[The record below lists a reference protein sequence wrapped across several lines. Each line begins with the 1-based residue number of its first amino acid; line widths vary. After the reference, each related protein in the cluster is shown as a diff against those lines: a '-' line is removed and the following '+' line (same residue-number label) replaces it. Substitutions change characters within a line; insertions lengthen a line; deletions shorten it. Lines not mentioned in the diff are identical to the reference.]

1 MAVNPLRYKK
11 EHVQALPS
19 FLPAL
24 ELGKSLRSANITYSV
39 ALRVLEQVGF
49 PLDRHTYYNIRDR
62 TASAEPSEFAALVVA
77 LEEAGF
83 VFECRVEE
91 EIDAETGAVI
101 DRQLQQLWFA
111 HPKQIRYAQR
121 FIADWALFIDGTFK
135 TNALN
140 LVLIVTA
147 GITNCGSTF
156 VSSLSFARS
165 EAKLSFDFIFDSLKK
180 HVFYDP
186 YPVPRV
192 VVSDQAAGIKA
203 SIPTGLP
210 NSILQFCDWHVVK
223 NVEKR
228 LLDKGYPKELRKE
241 LKSLLW
247 TFVKSKTHTLLEGN
261 RTELHLKLR
270 PDEIRY
276 LQEYW
281 GPKETQFIRVYTCK
295 YPNLGAHSNQRSE
308 SLHPGTTDIL
318 NKQLSLEAASRR
330 LGKTVQARLRELSV
344 QEAQSA
350 GKLPRTLDRRAFV
363 LLADTISIY
372 AINKISTEWEIIKD
386 EINRASHQSK
396 AACSSCEL
404 LIRYGLPC
412 KHYLASPCQDGAP
425 IPRSMIHPRWWL
437 NGEPIQI
444 TRWAP
449 LYHTYTLPMS
459 PPRPPQATQNPY
471 LSPRRNE
478 ITTLG
483 LQVLE
488 AREGLTGY
496 ARTRYDT
503 AATNA

>member
-1 MAVNPLRYKK
+1 M
-11 EHVQALPS
+11 
-19 FLPAL
+19 
-24 ELGKSLRSANITYSV
+24 
-39 ALRVLEQVGF
+39 
-49 PLDRHTYYNIRDR
+49 
-62 TASAEPSEFAALVVA
+62 
-77 LEEAGF
+77 
-83 VFECRVEE
+83 
-91 EIDAETGAVI
+91 
-101 DRQLQQLWFA
+101 
-111 HPKQIRYAQR
+111 
-121 FIADWALFIDGTFK
+121 
-135 TNALN
+135 
-140 LVLIVTA
+140 LIVTA

-210 NSILQFCDWHVVK
+210 NSILQFCDWYVVK

-372 AINKISTEWEIIKD
+372 AINKISTE
-386 EINRASHQSK
+386 
-396 AACSSCEL
+396 
-404 LIRYGLPC
+404 
-412 KHYLASPCQDGAP
+412 
-425 IPRSMIHPRWWL
+425 
-437 NGEPIQI
+437 
-444 TRWAP
+444 
-449 LYHTYTLPMS
+449 
-459 PPRPPQATQNPY
+459 
-471 LSPRRNE
+471 
-478 ITTLG
+478 
-483 LQVLE
+483 
-488 AREGLTGY
+488 
-496 ARTRYDT
+496 
-503 AATNA
+503 